1 MTDDFSNLVEGAQC
15 YVLSNSS
22 TIYAYKNNV
31 RSTYLQISGKWV
43 KSAESTYN
51 NIPVNTYCISYNDIT
66 SLSSYSY
73 WLPVYSI
80 IAFILAV
87 FVFGLVW
94 SIFRRLG
101 RWRV

>member
-1 MTDDFSNLVEGAQC
+1 MTDDFSNLEQGAAC
-15 YVLSNSS
+15 YVLSNST
-22 TIYAYKNNV
+22 TIYSYKNNI
-31 RSTYLQISGKWV
+31 RSTYLQISGKWI
-43 KSAESTYN
+43 KSAESSYN
-51 NIPVNTYCISYNDIT
+51 NIPVNAYCLGYNDIT

-73 WLPVYSI
+73 WLPVYTL
-80 IAFILAV
+80 IAFFLAV